1 MSDIINIGVNDHN
14 IDLFESQF
22 PVKNGMSYNSYLL
35 LDEKIAVF
43 DTVEKSFGTEW
54 LNNLKNALNGKEPDY
69 LIIQHMEPDHSAN
82 IDEFFKIY
90 KNAALVCNAK
100 TIAMVEKYF
109 KRLTINKKILVQ
121 DGEQLNLGN
130 HNLTFVFAP
139 MVHWPEV
146 MVTYDSFSKTLFSA
160 DAFGKFGA
168 LDVEDNWIDEARRY
182 YFGIV
187 GKFGAQVN
195 ALLNKASSLDIQNIY
210 PLHGPVLT
218 ENINHYLNIYSNW
231 ASYNPEENGILIAY
245 TSIYGNTKSA
255 VLYLE
260 NELKEQGFKNIA
272 TFDLSRCDIYS
283 ALAVAFKYNKIILA
297 STTYNGDIFPK
308 MSEFLNLLTNRNFK
322 NRKVAIIENSSW
334 APSVARVIKAKLSA
348 SENIEFL
355 EPVVS
360 IKSSLGEENLIQIK
374 ELINNLK

>member
-100 TIAMVEKYF
+100 TFSMIENYF
-109 KRLTINKKILVQ
+109 KRLTINKKIIVQ
-121 DGEQLNLGN
+121 NGEQLSLGK

-146 MVTYDSFSKTLFSA
+146 MVTYDGFNKTLFSA

-210 PLHGPVLT
+210 PLHGPVLS
-218 ENINHYLNIYSNW
+218 ENINDYLNLYSNW

-260 NELKEQGFKNIA
+260 NELKEQGFNNID

-283 ALAVAFKYNKIILA
+283 ALAAAFKYDKIILA
-297 STTYNGDIFPK
+297 STTYNTDIFPK

-334 APSVARVIKAKLSA
+334 APSVAKIIKAKLSA